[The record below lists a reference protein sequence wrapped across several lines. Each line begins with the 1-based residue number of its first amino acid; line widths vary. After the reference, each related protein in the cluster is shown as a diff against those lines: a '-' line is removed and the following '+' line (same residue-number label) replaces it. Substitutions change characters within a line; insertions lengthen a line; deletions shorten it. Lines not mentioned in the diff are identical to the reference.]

1 MKLKNYYI
9 GLKMTL
15 NLEVKISVLA
25 NFVTFLGNRGHV
37 GKNVRWA
44 VRRRKRET
52 CGDELE
58 G

>member
-15 NLEVKISVLA
+15 NLEVKMSVLA

-37 GKNVRWA
+37 GKNVR
-44 VRRRKRET
+44 
-52 CGDELE
+52 
-58 G
+58 